1 MKKLAPSLLLII
13 FLSSCYFPPYRE
25 ELSLALPAA
34 KKMERTAEVGPIN
47 RGPWEFEGRDVVFY
61 PSKDALTIR
70 TYDFVRGFI
79 VATDERSAR
88 LMFVDHGPT
97 AGEDYYISSE
107 QPFPLEY
114 PDDKA
119 FVFRATTLKDG
130 IDDDEMEHLGII
142 AFDNETL
149 MRGYIIFDKYLGSVE
164 FPLNAGSLTLGAG
177 FFPDSSTTTDTFYA
191 LRVDPL
197 GLYEEKYEA
206 DTGVPPASS
215 PWSRGPLDLPGL
227 PDGMTN
233 GFYSLLPATAPL
245 SNRAYLS
252 VYDGARREYRNF
264 SWDDGMQLQIL
275 ADMERRIDLVL
286 TNGWLFSQDGNK
298 GYVYNGDGELLNSFV
313 MGGLTLV
320 YEIFDGVSYRA
331 VFTIPIWAPE
341 QVDDNNWEDKL
352 YCLVYWI
359 PTEQLA
365 DL

>member
-1 MKKLAPSLLLII
+1 MRRICLPILLLVA

-47 RGPWEFEGRDVVFY
+47 RDPWEFEGRDVVFY
-61 PSKDALTIR
+61 PSKDALRIR
-70 TYDFVRGFI
+70 TLDIVRGFV

-97 AGEDYYISSE
+97 ASEDYYISSE
-107 QPFPLEY
+107 NTFPLEY

-119 FVFRATTLKDG
+119 FAFRATTLKDG
-130 IDDDEMEHLGII
+130 NDDDGMEHLGII
-142 AFDNETL
+142 AFDNETPVREYL
-149 MRGYIIFDKYLGSVE
+149 IFDQYLGPVG
-164 FPLNAGSLTLGAG
+164 FPLNAGFLILGAG
-177 FFPDSSTTTDTFYA
+177 FFPDSSATTDTFYA
-191 LRVDPL
+191 LRVDPS
-197 GLYEEKYEA
+197 GLCIEEEYDA
-206 DTGVPPASS
+206 DTGVPSG
-215 PWSRGPLDLPGL
+215 WIRGPSNLPGL
-227 PDGMTN
+227 PEGITN
-233 GFYSLLPATAPL
+233 GFYSLLPTTAPL

-252 VYDGARREYRNF
+252 MYDGARREYRNF

-313 MGGLTLV
+313 LGGLTLV
-320 YEIFDGVSYRA
+320 YEIFDGVNYRA

-341 QVDDNNWEDKL
+341 QVDGNNWEDKL